1 MPWQVAVPGIVGVMS
16 DAIAELSSTSWERR
30 KIEAMGRIQRV
41 ALDLFDAHGY
51 RNVTIER
58 VAAAAE
64 VSPSSV
70 YRYFGTK
77 EMLVLYDEA
86 DPKVLE
92 AIRTAGGPQTVAPAE
107 LIAVGRLLVPVLLE
121 SLLTAEAEHRIRQ
134 RLQFIAAVPEIRA
147 GQTKQMRELEDE
159 FRTLVAERTG
169 LGANDLRVR
178 MAAATA
184 VWGCVAA
191 LDHWAGTGFA
201 GRLKDVYTEAFGSII
216 DQVET
221 MFR

>member
-1 MPWQVAVPGIVGVMS
+1 MS
-16 DAIAELSSTSWERR
+16 DAAIELPSTSWERR
-30 KIEAMGRIQRV
+30 KIESMSRIQRV

-58 VAAAAE
+58 VAAEAG

-86 DPKVLE
+86 DPKILDAV
-92 AIRTAGGPQTVAPAE
+92 RTAGGEATVEPAD
-107 LIAVGRLLVPVLLE
+107 LIAVARMLLPLLTE
-121 SLLTAEAEHRIRQ
+121 SLLTEESEHRIRQ
-134 RLQFIAAVPEIRA
+134 RLQYTAAVPEIKV
-147 GQTKQMRELEDE
+147 GQTKQMRDLEDQ
-159 FRTLVAERTG
+159 FRTLFAERTG
-169 LGANDLRVR
+169 FDPNDLRVR

-191 LDHWAGTGFA
+191 LDHWAGRDFA
-201 GRLKDVYTEAFGSII
+201 GRLKDVYTEAIGSII
-216 DQVET
+216 DQIEI

>member
-1 MPWQVAVPGIVGVMS
+1 MMS
-16 DAIAELSSTSWERR
+16 DAAVELPSTSWERR
-30 KIEAMGRIQRV
+30 KIEAMSRIQRV

-58 VAAAAE
+58 VAAAAG

-77 EMLVLYDEA
+77 EMLVLHDEA
-86 DPKVLE
+86 DPKVLD
-92 AIRTAGGPQTVAPAE
+92 AIRTAGGAATVEPLD
-107 LIAVGRLLVPVLLE
+107 LIAVARMLVPLLID
-121 SLLTAEAEHRIRQ
+121 SLLNEESERRIRQ
-134 RLQFIAAVPEIRA
+134 RLQYMAAIPEIKV
-147 GQTKQMRELEDE
+147 GQTKQMRDLEDQ
-159 FRTLVAERTG
+159 FRTLFADRTG
-169 LGANDLRVR
+169 FDPNDLRVR

-191 LDHWAGTGFA
+191 LDHWAGKDFA
-201 GRLKDVYTEAFGSII
+201 GPLKDVYTQAIGSII
-216 DQVET
+216 DQIEV

>member
-1 MPWQVAVPGIVGVMS
+1 MS
-16 DAIAELSSTSWERR
+16 DAAVELPSTSWERR
-30 KIEAMGRIQRV
+30 KIEAMSRIQRV
-41 ALDLFDAHGY
+41 ALDLFDTHGY

-58 VAAAAE
+58 VAAEAG

-86 DPKVLE
+86 DPKILD
-92 AIRTAGGPQTVAPAE
+92 AIRTAGGEATVEPAD
-107 LIAVGRLLVPVLLE
+107 LIAVARMLLPLLTE
-121 SLLTAEAEHRIRQ
+121 SLLTEESEHRIRQ
-134 RLQFIAAVPEIRA
+134 RLQYTAAVPEIKV
-147 GQTKQMRELEDE
+147 GQTKQMRDLEDQ
-159 FRTLVAERTG
+159 FRTLFAARTG
-169 LGANDLRVR
+169 FDANDLRVR

-191 LDHWAGTGFA
+191 LDHWAGRDFA
-201 GRLKDVYTEAFGSII
+201 GRLKDVYTEAIGSII
-216 DQVET
+216 DQIEI

>member
-1 MPWQVAVPGIVGVMS
+1 MS
-16 DAIAELSSTSWERR
+16 DVIAELSSTSWERR

-41 ALDLFDAHGY
+41 ALDLFEEHGY

-58 VAAAAE
+58 VAAAAR

-92 AIRTAGGPQTVAPAE
+92 AVRTAGGAQTVAPAD
-107 LIAVGRLLVPVLLE
+107 LIAVGRLLIPVLIE
-121 SLLTAEAEHRIRQ
+121 SLLSEESERRIRQ
-134 RLQFIAAVPEIRA
+134 RLRYIATVPEIRV
-147 GQTKQMRELEDE
+147 GQLKQMRELEDE
-159 FRTLVAERTG
+159 CRALFAERTG
-169 LGANDLRVR
+169 FDPNELRVR
-178 MAAATA
+178 MAAASA

-201 GRLKDVYTEAFGSII
+201 GRLKDVYTAAMGSII
-216 DQVET
+216 DQIEA